1 MEAKLFTLE
10 THKGFT
16 DFSLAIG
23 NDYLEIQ
30 TWSIKQ
36 FEIVLAI
43 HVKLVGT
50 TVLMCSL
57 F

>member
-1 MEAKLFTLE
+1 M
-10 THKGFT
+10 

-23 NDYLEIQ
+23 NNYLEIQ

-36 FEIVLAI
+36 LGIVLAI
-43 HVKLVGT
+43 HVELVGT
-50 TVLMCSL
+50 TVLTCSL